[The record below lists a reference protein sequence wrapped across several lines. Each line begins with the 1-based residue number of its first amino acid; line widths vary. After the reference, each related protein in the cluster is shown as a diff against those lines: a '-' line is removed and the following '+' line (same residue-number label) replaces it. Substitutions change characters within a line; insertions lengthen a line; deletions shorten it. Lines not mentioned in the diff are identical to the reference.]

1 MPTLLLDPTM
11 HDSQAPLD
19 AAKFDVD
26 MDEAV
31 DLDEE
36 DLGGENLWDFLDSQ
50 Y

>member
-1 MPTLLLDPTM
+1 M
-11 HDSQAPLD
+11 HDSQGPSDAVELD
-19 AAKFDVD
+19 AD

-36 DLGGENLWDFLDSQ
+36 ELGGENVWDFLDSQ